1 MPLPLPQP
9 RAMFVAALALA
20 AAATWP
26 APAPSPRRHSP
37 SAVSRANTT
46 LRRYL
51 TELGRGIVAAGRARR
66 LFLERG
72 AMWADRQAR
81 RNMEPRA
88 EAIAADP
95 AVRAAIGP
103 VLDHDQPE
111 YAWVEFGDA
120 HASLLWRGELIPG
133 DRQTRA
139 LRDGRVV
146 DVERQPSSRMASRER
161 FAEAVAAAAAALDRA
176 GYATSGLTEI
186 RWLQISPRTHPGAR
200 RTFAGYV
207 GVIGLKRQR
216 QVWVLPPSRE
226 RAHGR

>member
-20 AAATWP
+20 ASLASP
-26 APAPSPRRHSP
+26 VPSPTRRPSP
-37 SAVSRANTT
+37 SAISRAHTT

-72 AMWADRQAR
+72 AMWAHPERVVRMEAR
-81 RNMEPRA
+81 AR
-88 EAIAADP
+88 AIASAP
-95 AVRAAIGP
+95 AVVAAIGP
-103 VLDHDQPE
+103 VLDYDQPE
-111 YAWVEFGDA
+111 CAWVEISDT
-120 HASLLWRGELIPG
+120 HVSLLWRGELVPG

-139 LRDGRVV
+139 LREGRFV
-146 DVERQPSSRMASRER
+146 DVERRECSRMHSPER
-161 FAEAVAAAAAALDRA
+161 FAAAVSAAAAALDQA
-176 GYATSGLTEI
+176 GFATSGLTET

-207 GVIGLKRQR
+207 ATIGLRR
-216 QVWVLPPSRE
+216 RRPVWLLPPTRGA
-226 RAHGR
+226 AHGV